1 VITPRQPSDAQ
12 LRDCWRALESSSTV
26 VRTRIQQQLR
36 TETGLPAG
44 WPDVLVLLASAP
56 DHRQPMHVA
65 ARQTG
70 LTSGGF
76 TKLAD
81 RMQQAGLITRD
92 HATDDRRIV
101 YLTLTKHGAQ
111 KAADTE
117 RIQTAVLRRELA
129 AISSKD
135 LTILTKAIRNL
146 R

>member
-1 VITPRQPSDAQ
+1 MTTPPQLSDAQ

-44 WPDVLVLLASAP
+44 WPDVLVLLAGAP
-56 DHRQPMHVA
+56 HHRQPMHVV

-81 RMQQAGLITRD
+81 RMWFYD
-92 HATDDRRIV
+92 
-101 YLTLTKHGAQ
+101 AQ
-111 KAADTE
+111 KNLHI
-117 RIQTAVLRRELA
+117 RIKVKAGEQT
-129 AISSKD
+129 I
-135 LTILTKAIRNL
+135 INL
-146 R
+146 SW